1 MLGREVFKH
10 GHYIVSEALI
20 NHVSLYGGLMME
32 WEKKEQ
38 YSKKRIS
45 S

>member
-1 MLGREVFKH
+1 MLGREVFVY
-10 GHYIVSEALI
+10 GHYIVI
-20 NHVSLYGGLMME
+20 DHVSLYGGLMME